1 MSRYK
6 KIVFGEKEL
15 EPING
20 IKFLIY
26 PTLKTRVEILNIFK
40 NAQRQVEIDGKT
52 IKGDFDLDAMITVCT
67 EMVYE
72 GCFEHDEKGN
82 RKAMKEEFKQ
92 DGVTEEDIR
101 FNIIETGVFELYLK
115 IAGEVGVISK
125 DKEKEIASTITKQTK
140 N

>member
-6 KIVFGEKEL
+6 KVVFGEKEL
-15 EPING
+15 EEING

-26 PTLKTRVEILNIFK
+26 PTLKTRIEVLNIFK
-40 NAQRQVEIDGKT
+40 NAQRQVVIDGKT
-52 IKGDFDLDAMITVCT
+52 IKGDFDLDAMIDACT

-82 RKAMKEEFKQ
+82 RTVMKEEFKT
-92 DGVTEEDIR
+92 DGVTKADIK
-101 FNIIETGVFELYLK
+101 FNIVETGVFELYLK

-125 DKEKEIASTITKQTK
+125 KKEEEITKSMSKTK

>member
-6 KIVFGEKEL
+6 KVVFGEKEL
-15 EPING
+15 EEVNG
-20 IKFLIY
+20 IKFLVY
-26 PTLKTRVEILNIFK
+26 PTLKTRIEVLNIFK
-40 NAQRQVEIDGKT
+40 NAQRQVEVDGKT
-52 IKGDFDLDAMITVCT
+52 IKGDFDLDAMIDVCT

-82 RKAMKEEFKQ
+82 RKAMKEEFKT
-92 DGVTEEDIR
+92 DGVTEADIR
-101 FNIIETGVFELYLK
+101 YNVVETGVFELYLK

-125 DKEKEIASTITKQTK
+125 KKEQEITKSMSETK

>member
-6 KIVFGEKEL
+6 KVVFGEKEL
-15 EPING
+15 DEING

-26 PTLKTRVEILNIFK
+26 PTLKTRVEVLNIFK
-40 NAQRQVEIDGKT
+40 NAQRQIEVDGKT
-52 IKGDFDLDAMITVCT
+52 IKGDFDLDAMIDVCT

-82 RKAMKEEFKQ
+82 RKAMKEEFKT
-92 DGVTEEDIR
+92 DGVTESDIR
-101 FNIIETGVFELYLK
+101 FNIVETGVFELYLK

-125 DKEKEIASTITKQTK
+125 TKEKEITKSLSETK